1 MFLYAS
7 LCALFLRGLAACLS
21 LALLLAAAPA
31 RAADDPLAARWQA
44 YVDAR
49 NGDRPAE
56 ARAIVDELAA
66 RGYPYA
72 LAHQA
77 QALRSGAAWY
87 GGVKDYPRAFA
98 LFERAWAAGN
108 PSGAHGMGYMHLEGE
123 GRPQDPAQALAWF
136 RKGADGGLDAS
147 YAMLGLLA
155 RNGRGMAQDCAA
167 AERHYLKA
175 IELGG
180 DVAKYNLA
188 LLYDQGCPGFAAQPD
203 KALQWM
209 RDYAKGGDETAKAFV
224 AKREA
229 AAPPAFQVRPLPG
242 PSPERLQLFN
252 GALRAAAQ
260 MGFKADEI
268 DNENCSAQLRHNY
281 QGRAVVLHLA
291 VPVAS
296 RVRGSVVVADDA
308 VRAGFIQLYR
318 KELAKQV
325 GTSIDLDGN
334 ISER

>member
-1 MFLYAS
+1 MS
-7 LCALFLRGLAACLS
+7 LFPSILRLS
-21 LALLLAAAPA
+21 LVLLVGAAFAA

-108 PSGAHGMGYMHLEGE
+108 PSGAHGMGYMVLEGE

-155 RNGRGMAQDCAA
+155 KKGLGMAQDCAA

-180 DVAKYNLA
+180 DLAKYNLA
-188 LLYDQGCPGFAAQPD
+188 LLYDEGCPGFAAQPD
-203 KALQWM
+203 KALTWM

-229 AAPPAFQVRPLPG
+229 VPPPAFKVRPIG
-242 PSPERLQLFN
+242 PSPEQRKLFN
-252 GALRAAAQ
+252 GALMAAAQ

-268 DNENCSAQLRHNY
+268 DNDSCSAQLRHSY
-281 QGRAVVLHLA
+281 QGRAVGLRLE
-291 VPVAS
+291 VPVAG
-296 RVRGSVVVADDA
+296 RVRGNMLVADDA
-308 VRAGFIQLYR
+308 VRTGFIQLYR
-318 KELAKQV
+318 QELARQV
-325 GTSIDLDGN
+325 GTAIDLDGN
-334 ISER
+334 IAGR